1 MFDVALVRK
10 RFNILAW
17 NSGTGEKTWNELSV
31 VIWKENRYKSEN
43 NEECRKKITKTV
55 ESSQSRS
62 FRACAPAQELET
74 TTTMTENDK
83 RN

>member
-10 RFNILAW
+10 RFSILAW

-31 VIWKENRYKSEN
+31 VIWKEDRYKSEN
-43 NEECRKKITKTV
+43 KNLKITKSI
-55 ESSQSRS
+55 ESSQSLS
-62 FRACAPAQELET
+62 FRACAPAQELEMM
-74 TTTMTENDK
+74 TTMTENDK

>member
-17 NSGTGEKTWNELSV
+17 NSGTGKKTWNELSV

-43 NEECRKKITKTV
+43 NEECKNNANV
-55 ESSQSRS
+55 E
-62 FRACAPAQELET
+62 F
-74 TTTMTENDK
+74 EN
-83 RN
+83 N

>member
-31 VIWKENRYKSEN
+31 VIWKENRYKSKN
-43 NEECRKKITKTV
+43 NEECKNNANV
-55 ESSQSRS
+55 E
-62 FRACAPAQELET
+62 F
-74 TTTMTENDK
+74 EN
-83 RN
+83 N